1 MDFIRLKVRTRIY
14 LGFTALIVLSLGI
27 AGFGVYQL
35 SGIGGHVRTMDVLA
49 GVTQRVLSV
58 TRNLEAIRS
67 AETNYLSD
75 APDASMQEAR
85 ANAQQA
91 NAHLAEAVRVAISQE
106 RANIYRSVQ
115 DALKAHGAN
124 LDQLGQLSATWVA
137 ERANL
142 FTGGDALTAA
152 TDRLV
157 EAARASSDAEAR
169 DTADKVERAML
180 LIRLANLRFIT
191 TQDKG
196 ATAAVETSI
205 GNAHAALA
213 ALRRAAGPEAGA
225 LVAPVEA
232 AMAAYQASFTAFSV
246 ARLAANDLYRQ
257 QMRPQLMAM
266 QEQLDKAAASLEQS
280 FDTSRRTAVDVVASA
295 SLLQAILAAVA
306 LVIGAALALV
316 IGRGIVGPLNAM
328 TGVMTKLASGDHGI
342 DIPARGQ
349 KDEVGDMARAVE
361 VFKQHAIQ
369 AERLTAEQAAERAA
383 KERRQVAMER
393 HTQDFGSSISGVMAS
408 LATAADEMRRA
419 AAAMSE
425 AAGAVRQE
433 ASGTSEGASKASQ
446 DLTSM
451 AAAVEELTSSVA
463 EISRQVAAASD
474 VARQAVQR
482 ADSSHGTMQGLS
494 EATARIGDVVRLI
507 SDIASQTNLLAL
519 NATIEAARAGEA
531 GKGFAVVAGEVKTLA
546 AQTAKATAEIG
557 SQIETVRGATTDAVA
572 AMTEIG
578 GIIGRINEVS
588 AAIAAAVE
596 QQSATT
602 HEIAASVQ
610 AVSGAT
616 AGTAEAMAHVV
627 MVADNAGNASREVLA
642 GASGIGKEA
651 ETLRIPVDQFLAAVR
666 DDSAAER
673 RRYERTSTKG
683 IMVGVQAS
691 GRPVARME
699 LCDVSRGGASMNSDW
714 VLPAGTALEVE
725 LPDAGGAVRARVVRC
740 GDGLLGVV
748 FTSEPSTLARIDR
761 ALGVLMQTDR
771 AA

>member
-67 AETNYLSD
+67 AETNYLID

-115 DALKAHGAN
+115 DALKAHEAN

-137 ERANL
+137 ERAKL

-157 EAARASSDAEAR
+157 AAARASSDAEAR

-246 ARLAANDLYRQ
+246 ARLAANDLYSQ

-306 LVIGAALALV
+306 LIIGAALALV

-328 TGVMTKLASGDHGI
+328 TGVMTKLAAGDHGI

-419 AAAMSE
+419 AAAMSRSRRRG
-425 AAGAVRQE
+425 AAGGLGHIGGRIQGLTGPDLGGRRGG
-433 ASGTSEGASKASQ
+433 GTHP
-446 DLTSM
+446 
-451 AAAVEELTSSVA
+451 SVA

-482 ADSSHGTMQGLS
+482 AESSHGTMQGLS

-507 SDIASQTNLLAL
+507 SDIASQTNLPPLM
-519 NATIEAARAGEA
+519 
-531 GKGFAVVAGEVKTLA
+531 F
-546 AQTAKATAEIG
+546 
-557 SQIETVRGATTDAVA
+557 
-572 AMTEIG
+572 
-578 GIIGRINEVS
+578 RI
-588 AAIAAAVE
+588 
-596 QQSATT
+596 
-602 HEIAASVQ
+602 
-610 AVSGAT
+610 
-616 AGTAEAMAHVV
+616 
-627 MVADNAGNASREVLA
+627 SRYIRCL
-642 GASGIGKEA
+642 
-651 ETLRIPVDQFLAAVR
+651 
-666 DDSAAER
+666 
-673 RRYERTSTKG
+673 RRYLADFTRG
-683 IMVGVQAS
+683 IPMILQS
-691 GRPVARME
+691 
-699 LCDVSRGGASMNSDW
+699 
-714 VLPAGTALEVE
+714 
-725 LPDAGGAVRARVVRC
+725 
-740 GDGLLGVV
+740 
-748 FTSEPSTLARIDR
+748 
-761 ALGVLMQTDR
+761 
-771 AA
+771 

>member
-67 AETNYLSD
+67 AETNYLID

-115 DALKAHGAN
+115 DALKAHEAN

-137 ERANL
+137 ERAKL

-157 EAARASSDAEAR
+157 AAARASSDAEAR

-246 ARLAANDLYRQ
+246 ARLAANDLYSQ

-328 TGVMTKLASGDHGI
+328 TGVMTKLAAGDHGI

-446 DLTSM
+446 DLTSV

-482 ADSSHGTMQGLS
+482 AELEPRHH
-494 EATARIGDVVRLI
+494 
-507 SDIASQTNLLAL
+507 
-519 NATIEAARAGEA
+519 AGP
-531 GKGFAVVAGEVKTLA
+531 
-546 AQTAKATAEIG
+546 
-557 SQIETVRGATTDAVA
+557 VRGD
-572 AMTEIG
+572 
-578 GIIGRINEVS
+578 R
-588 AAIAAAVE
+588 
-596 QQSATT
+596 
-602 HEIAASVQ
+602 
-610 AVSGAT
+610 
-616 AGTAEAMAHVV
+616 AH
-627 MVADNAGNASREVLA
+627 
-642 GASGIGKEA
+642 
-651 ETLRIPVDQFLAAVR
+651 
-666 DDSAAER
+666 R
-673 RRYERTSTKG
+673 RR
-683 IMVGVQAS
+683 
-691 GRPVARME
+691 
-699 LCDVSRGGASMNSDW
+699 
-714 VLPAGTALEVE
+714 GT
-725 LPDAGGAVRARVVRC
+725 
-740 GDGLLGVV
+740 
-748 FTSEPSTLARIDR
+748 T
-761 ALGVLMQTDR
+761 
-771 AA
+771 

>member
-67 AETNYLSD
+67 AETNYLID

-169 DTADKVERAML
+169 DTADKVERAMP

-213 ALRRAAGPEAGA
+213 ALWRAAGPEAGA

-232 AMAAYQASFTAFSV
+232 AMAAYQASFAAFSV
-246 ARLAANDLYRQ
+246 ARLAANDLYSQ

-408 LATAADEMRRA
+408 LATAADEMRR
-419 AAAMSE
+419 E

-446 DLTSM
+446 DLTSV

-494 EATARIGDVVRLI
+494 EATARIGDVVRLV
-507 SDIASQTNLLAL
+507 SDIASQTNLPAL
-519 NATIEAARAGEA
+519 FFRVPSNIKFLMGVRAG
-531 GKGFAVVAGEVKTLA
+531 F
-546 AQTAKATAEIG
+546 
-557 SQIETVRGATTDAVA
+557 
-572 AMTEIG
+572 
-578 GIIGRINEVS
+578 
-588 AAIAAAVE
+588 
-596 QQSATT
+596 T
-602 HEIAASVQ
+602 H
-610 AVSGAT
+610 T
-616 AGTAEAMAHVV
+616 
-627 MVADNAGNASREVLA
+627 
-642 GASGIGKEA
+642 
-651 ETLRIPVDQFLAAVR
+651 IPMI
-666 DDSAAER
+666 SW
-673 RRYERTSTKG
+673 S
-683 IMVGVQAS
+683 
-691 GRPVARME
+691 
-699 LCDVSRGGASMNSDW
+699 
-714 VLPAGTALEVE
+714 
-725 LPDAGGAVRARVVRC
+725 
-740 GDGLLGVV
+740 
-748 FTSEPSTLARIDR
+748 
-761 ALGVLMQTDR
+761 
-771 AA
+771 